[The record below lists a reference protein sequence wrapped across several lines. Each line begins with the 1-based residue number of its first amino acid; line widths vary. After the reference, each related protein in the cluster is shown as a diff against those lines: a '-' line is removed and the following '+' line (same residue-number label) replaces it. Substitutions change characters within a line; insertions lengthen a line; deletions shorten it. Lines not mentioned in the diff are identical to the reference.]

1 MKSAQTNHTD
11 ESCEELLKYLC
22 DSPNQILALIAPE
35 GWENS
40 AYKFIYH
47 PTAQTIFENS
57 LRMHENM
64 SSLFKKKGKEME
76 PPTLESIEKEL
87 SEKGEI
93 IKPKEEFLD
102 LLGSCLWCIFSNNHE
117 VFDDK
122 GVYDIGSFRGSGG
135 FIGDFL
141 NKNYPNETTF
151 DYMDFY
157 CADMRFDDD
166 ETSLPLFVYLF
177 EKIKSANCDWSYSF
191 PRIGIVSFDKEETV
205 AKPEDY
211 DPNKALEEELANKQK
226 KAEIQEF
233 KDKLDEIYE
242 SEMEEAKYKKPPL
255 IIRAY
260 QTVFGKYPQG
270 WVY

>member
-1 MKSAQTNHTD
+1 MENTKTNHSD

-22 DSPNQILALIAPE
+22 DSPTQILDLIAPE
-35 GWENS
+35 GWEHS
-40 AYKFIYH
+40 PYKFIYH
-47 PTAQTIFENS
+47 PTAQKVFEKS
-57 LRMHENM
+57 LQMHENM
-64 SSLFKKKGKEME
+64 SSLFKKKGKEIE

-87 SEKGEI
+87 SEKEET

-117 VFDDK
+117 VFDEK
-122 GVYDIGSFRGSGG
+122 GVYDIGSFRGSGR
-135 FIGDFL
+135 FIADFL
-141 NKNYPNETTF
+141 NENYPSQTTF

-157 CADMRFDDD
+157 CADMRFDDAD
-166 ETSLPLFVYLF
+166 TSLPLFIYLF
-177 EKIKSANCDWSYSF
+177 EKIKRAKCDWNYSF
-191 PRIGIVSFDKEETV
+191 PRIGIVSFDKEDKV
-205 AKPEDY
+205 PAPENY
-211 DPNKALEEELANKQK
+211 DPNKALEEELAKNQK

-242 SEMEEAKYKKPPL
+242 SEMEEAKYKAPPI

>member
-1 MKSAQTNHTD
+1 MKNAETYHTD
-11 ESCEELLKYLC
+11 ESCKELLKYLC
-22 DSPNQILALIAPE
+22 DSPTQILDLIAPK

-40 AYKFIYH
+40 PYKFIYH
-47 PTAQTIFENS
+47 PTAQKIFEKS

-64 SSLFKKKGKEME
+64 SSLFKKKGKEIQ

-87 SEKGEI
+87 SEKVEI

-122 GVYDIGSFRGSGG
+122 GVYDIGSFRGSGR

-141 NKNYPNETTF
+141 NKNYPSETTF

-166 ETSLPLFVYLF
+166 DTAMPLFVYLF
-177 EKIKSANCDWSYSF
+177 EKIKAANCDWSYSF
-191 PRIGIVSFDKEETV
+191 PRIGIVSFDKEETDV
-205 AKPEDY
+205 KPEEY
-211 DPNKALEEELANKQK
+211 DPNKALEVELAKKQK

-260 QTVFGKYPQG
+260 QTVFGEYPQG
-270 WVY
+270 WIY